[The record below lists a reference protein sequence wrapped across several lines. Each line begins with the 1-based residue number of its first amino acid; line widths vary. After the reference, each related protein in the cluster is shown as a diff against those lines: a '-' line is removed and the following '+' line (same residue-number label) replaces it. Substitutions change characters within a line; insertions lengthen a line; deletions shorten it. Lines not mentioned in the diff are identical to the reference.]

1 MKKLNYYLVILF
13 SLLLLAC
20 RTDENED
27 SKIENQYKPIN
38 AFVNFE
44 KQIKFQKSSEINY
57 AYPFAEIISN
67 FINRTPEFKENF
79 EKEYGKIDLS
89 LASQTF
95 GENNKYN
102 IFPIIKKGH
111 VSSLLICEV
120 NADRTYARFK
130 VLDSRTP
137 KLNIKEIIDSFEA
150 KFSAKS
156 NRINTTAREVAIEE
170 IIITV
175 YYDYY
180 IYWSS
185 GSSGSGTSGG
195 GNMDGDGTIHG
206 SGGSGGTTSANQNI
220 IDNLDGYPCA
230 QDLLKQLPNLNNDLA
245 KLLNDLFK
253 NSDKYNITFKPK
265 SGLGETDGITSSG
278 GSKEFGTF
286 KVTIF
291 LNDQVLKNATKEY
304 ILITMYHEVVH
315 AYLDYEKFTLG
326 NAEFEKQFPNIV
338 VGNEYLPD
346 GTIKNR
352 YFFDDNHVQFGPYL
366 SELKQILKSYNSGLS
381 DETVSALAKFGI
393 TGLTDK
399 EKEINKNER
408 DTTKGTYTGTKCP

>member
-20 RTDENED
+20 RTDENEG

-67 FINRTPEFKENF
+67 FINKTPEFKENF

-206 SGGSGGTTSANQNI
+206 SGGSGGSDVAPIIISPDTPIANIVNFLKCLNVNSSAKLTIYCNQPIPNSSASH
-220 IDNLDGYPCA
+220 DGTFVGHTFISIQQGGQTKVIGFYPQSNWISPINSSSA
-230 QDLLKQLPNLNNDLA
+230 GVYGNDSGEDFNVSVSKDISASQLQSIMNYIYNSAGSTYNLNT
-245 KLLNDLFK
+245 
-253 NSDKYNITFKPK
+253 YNC
-265 SGLGETDGITSSG
+265 TDFGIAVGNKANMNLPDAYGTWPGGG
-278 GSKEFGTF
+278 GSNPGALGQYMRTMSGNG
-286 KVTIF
+286 VT
-291 LNDQVLKNATKEY
+291 VKA
-304 ILITMYHEVVH
+304 
-315 AYLDYEKFTLG
+315 
-326 NAEFEKQFPNIV
+326 
-338 VGNEYLPD
+338 
-346 GTIKNR
+346 
-352 YFFDDNHVQFGPYL
+352 
-366 SELKQILKSYNSGLS
+366 SNSS
-381 DETVSALAKFGI
+381 VSAPNS
-393 TGLTDK
+393 T
-399 EKEINKNER
+399 NCN
-408 DTTKGTYTGTKCP
+408 